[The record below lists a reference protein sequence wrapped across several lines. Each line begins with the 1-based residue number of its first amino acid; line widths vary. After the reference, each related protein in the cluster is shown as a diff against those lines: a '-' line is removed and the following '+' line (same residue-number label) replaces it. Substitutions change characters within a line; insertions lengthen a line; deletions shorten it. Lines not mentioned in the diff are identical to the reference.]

1 MIRKAL
7 FPKMIL
13 IAFFAG
19 LVLFQGCVANDTGRI
34 DPQKFT
40 EEKDFGGA
48 VQYYTKALE
57 KSPND
62 LELKLKL
69 TAAKQKASMVHMRK
83 GEELISKK
91 YYREAIEELQISI
104 AFYSSNHRAIELVD
118 KVKKMKESF
127 YYTQKGSQQ
136 IKTGGFDNAKRSFQ
150 KAIELDPENED
161 AKSALAKFKK
171 MPKDLPEYRLDLRSN
186 ALLSLKFK
194 QTPVTNVFEILSKL
208 EGINFIFDKDIKET
222 KVTLF
227 TTDVTFDRFLDVLL
241 KTNSLRAK
249 MINQKTLLI
258 YPDTPAKA
266 KEYDELYVK
275 TFYLSY
281 LKAKNAM
288 AILTKILKSKNII
301 ANEKLNAITIRG
313 QKASVEMAARL
324 IEANDRTPSE
334 VVLNVEIMEVK
345 KKNEKELGLSIS
357 DTITFG
363 VSETSSGI
371 TSDPLAIFTGMAS
384 FNDISKITSKELY
397 MSLPTAT
404 LKLLKRDGDTRIL
417 AKPQLRVS
425 SSEKASIL
433 IGEKV
438 PLRSNRR
445 TDTNGSTTYDFIYQ
459 DIGVKLTVEPVINMY
474 EQITLKMYI
483 EISALGSNV
492 GTVTDPQYTITTRTT
507 ETVLTINDGD
517 SVIIGGLISDNERET
532 ITKIPFLGDIPRLG
546 RLFSSTASEIE
557 KTDVLMSITPFV
569 IRNQDIPDSNISEFW
584 SGNQNEVT
592 LGEPVEQIIE
602 NATSFKEVPDEEY
615 ILVIGDEA
623 FLPGDTYFS
632 VQVYSGKDQTDAQ
645 NRSKELEGLGYET
658 WVIPAEI
665 KNKGTYFRVFVGQ
678 YPSYQTA
685 ETARNE
691 MLTRESFPRDIHIV
705 DRAYVYGK

>member
-1 MIRKAL
+1 MIRRAL
-7 FPKMIL
+7 FPKMLL

-19 LVLFQGCVANDTGRI
+19 LVLFQGCVANDAAKM
-34 DPQKFT
+34 DPQRFT
-40 EEKDFGGA
+40 QEKDFDGA
-48 VQYYTKALE
+48 VEYYTKAVQE
-57 KSPND
+57 SPND
-62 LELKLKL
+62 LDLKLKL
-69 TAAKQKASMVHMRK
+69 TAARQKASMEHMRK

-91 YYREAIEELQISI
+91 YFREAIEELQISI

-118 KVKKMKESF
+118 EVKKMKESF
-127 YYTQKGSQQ
+127 YYTQKGNQQ
-136 IKTGGFDNAKRSFQ
+136 IKTGSFDNAKKSFQ
-150 KAIELDPENED
+150 KAIELDPGNEE
-161 AKSALAKFKK
+161 ANSALAKFKK
-171 MPKDLPEYRLDLRSN
+171 MPRDLPEYRLDLRSN

-208 EGINFIFDKDIKET
+208 EGINFIFDKDVKET

-281 LKAKNAM
+281 LKAKNAI

-345 KKNEKELGLSIS
+345 KKNEKDLGLSIS

-363 VSETSSGI
+363 VSEESGGI
-371 TSDPLAIFTGMAS
+371 KFDSPSGFASMAS
-384 FNDISKITSKELY
+384 LNDISKITSKELY

-438 PLRSNRR
+438 PLRSNRKTQ
-445 TDTNGSTTYDFIYQ
+445 TDGSTTYDFIYQ

-492 GTVTDPQYTITTRTT
+492 GTVTDPQYSITTRTT

-517 SVIIGGLISDNERET
+517 SVIIGGLISDTERET

-546 RLFSSTASEIE
+546 RLFSSTANDIE

-584 SGNQNEVT
+584 SGNEKEVA
-592 LGEPVEQIIE
+592 LEEPVEQTIE
-602 NATSFKEVPDEEY
+602 RATSLKEVPDEDF
-615 ILVIGDEA
+615 ILVVGDEA

-632 VQVYSGKDQTDAQ
+632 VQVYSGKDQADAQ
-645 NRSKELEGLGYET
+645 NRSSELEGLGYKT
-658 WVIPAEI
+658 WVRPAQIE
-665 KNKGTYFRVFVGQ
+665 NKGTYFRVFVGQ

-691 MLTRESFPRDIHIV
+691 MLTQGSFPRDIHIV